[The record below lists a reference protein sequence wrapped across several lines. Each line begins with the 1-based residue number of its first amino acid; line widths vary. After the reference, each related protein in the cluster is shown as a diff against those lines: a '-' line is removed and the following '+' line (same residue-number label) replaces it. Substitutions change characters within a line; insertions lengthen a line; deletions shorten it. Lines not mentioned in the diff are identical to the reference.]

1 MRNASPDISS
11 LLYSVSVH
19 GDEASY
25 RQLFDIFFP
34 SLNRFTHYFLKSP
47 ELAEEAASDTMI
59 ALWEHRDKLMVIGN
73 IRVWLFVI
81 ARNRCLNILKRRQSN
96 PTLSLDSIHVEISF
110 PGQDP
115 EEICINSEMRKKMEK
130 AVNSLPQRC
139 KLIFKLVKEEGL
151 SYKEVADIL
160 HISAKTV
167 DAQLVTALRKI
178 TQSIRLDY
186 A

>member
-1 MRNASPDISS
+1 MGNSNPDITS

-59 ALWEHRDKLMVIGN
+59 ALWEHRDKIMAIEN

-81 ARNRCLNILKRRQSN
+81 ARNKCLNILKRRQSN
-96 PTLSLDSIHVEISF
+96 PTL
-110 PGQDP
+110 
-115 EEICINSEMRKKMEK
+115 
-130 AVNSLPQRC
+130 
-139 KLIFKLVKEEGL
+139 
-151 SYKEVADIL
+151 
-160 HISAKTV
+160 
-167 DAQLVTALRKI
+167 
-178 TQSIRLDY
+178 
-186 A
+186 